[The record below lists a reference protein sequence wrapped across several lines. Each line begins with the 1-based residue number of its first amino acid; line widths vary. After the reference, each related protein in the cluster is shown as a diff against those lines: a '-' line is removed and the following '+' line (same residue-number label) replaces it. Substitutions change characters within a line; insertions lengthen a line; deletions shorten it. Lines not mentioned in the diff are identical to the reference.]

1 MTSPSG
7 DAFGMCTREM
17 GMSCR
22 NCGTVDGD
30 RPEMTVQ
37 KKYPFLRGRT
47 GLRGSAGKTMRAE
60 SASFGDTGPS
70 AGAASGIAGRGF
82 LRLSRWWLHGSTVLA
97 GGLVCHSALA
107 QTIAVPQLNAG
118 GIGTFSSTE
127 MIGLSLVIGAISAT
141 LLSTLWLVRQ
151 RNSIEADSREIRS
164 ALSDANQRISRYQAL
179 IADKNRRI
187 VIWDGGETKPEQLG
201 QLPVETG
208 APQTEGDF
216 LAFGRWMKPGS
227 AADLDNA
234 IEKLRF
240 NAQSFDLIVETYRDE
255 VLEVQGRV
263 SGGRAFARFVALNNL
278 RAELAELKIEKT
290 RLSTAIETFESLLES
305 VEQPVWQ
312 RDSEGR
318 LVWVNQAYS
327 DAVEALTPD
336 QAIQEGREILNTITR
351 EKIRATLT
359 PVSPYHD
366 TVSTVVHG
374 NRTFFSVV
382 DTKTP
387 KGSCGMA
394 IDVSRE
400 EALREELSR
409 TLKSHAETLDHL
421 ATPVAIFDGERR
433 LQFYNQAFQQLWDL
447 DLAFL
452 ESRPDHAEL
461 LDRLRSAGKLPEQLS
476 WKAWKENTL
485 SVYRSIDTQTVLW
498 HLPNGQTLRVIASA
512 HPQGGATW
520 VFENLTEQV
529 DLETRYNTL
538 VRVQGE
544 TIDHLSE
551 GVAVFGPD
559 GRIRLSNPAFR
570 ALWGITETQAAPGT
584 HIRAIEEAC
593 ALSYEKPDG
602 WRAFGKM
609 ITSFEDERPSS
620 QGTIELMSGLVLDY
634 AVIPLPNAQTMLT
647 FVNITDSV
655 RAERALLEKN
665 EALRKADELK
675 NDFVQHISYE
685 LRSPLTNIIGFT
697 DLLKSTAIGPLNER
711 QGEYVDHI
719 STSSAVLLTIVN
731 DILDLATVDAG
742 IMRLTYSDIDLTD
755 LLDDVSMQMT
765 DRLQEGGVTLE
776 ILAPSHLGDIV
787 ADQQRLKQILI
798 KIITNAVN
806 FSPEGA
812 KVVLKC
818 WREDADFVFSVS
830 DTGCGIPEDMLP
842 SVFKRFSSNA
852 KGGKR
857 TGAGLGLSIVESFV
871 HLHNGTVSINSV
883 PNQGTTVLC
892 RIPSGVLVHSVAA
905 E

>member
-1 MTSPSG
+1 MLT
-7 DAFGMCTREM
+7 AF
-17 GMSCR
+17 
-22 NCGTVDGD
+22 NA
-30 RPEMTVQ
+30 
-37 KKYPFLRGRT
+37 
-47 GLRGSAGKTMRAE
+47 SA
-60 SASFGDTGPS
+60 
-70 AGAASGIAGRGF
+70 
-82 LRLSRWWLHGSTVLA
+82 
-97 GGLVCHSALA
+97 ALA
-107 QTIAVPQLNAG
+107 QDSNAAGIATL
-118 GIGTFSSTE
+118 SSSE
-127 MIGLSLVIGAISAT
+127 MVGFALVIGAISAT

-151 RNSIEADSREIRS
+151 RNSIEVESREMRS

-187 VIWDGGETKPEQLG
+187 VIWDGNAERAEHLG
-201 QLPVETG
+201 QLPLETG
-208 APQTEGDF
+208 APASETDF
-216 LAFGRWMKPGS
+216 LAFGRWLKPAS
-227 AADLDNA
+227 AAELDTA
-234 IEKLRF
+234 IEMLRF
-240 NAQSFDLIVETYRDE
+240 NARSFDLIVETYRDE

-278 RAELAELKIEKT
+278 RAELAELKIEKA
-290 RLSTAIETFESLLES
+290 RLSTAIHTFESLLEA

-312 RDSEGR
+312 RDAAGR
-318 LVWVNQAYS
+318 LLWVNQAYS

-336 QAIQEGREILNTITR
+336 QAVHEGREILNTITR
-351 EKIRATLT
+351 ETIRATVT
-359 PVSPYHD
+359 PESPYHE

-374 NRTFFSVV
+374 NRTFYDVV

-387 KGSCGMA
+387 TGSCGMA
-394 IDVSRE
+394 VDVSRE
-400 EALREELSR
+400 EALREELNR

-433 LQFYNQAFQQLWDL
+433 LQFYNQAFQQLWGL
-447 DLAFL
+447 DLGFL
-452 ESRPDHAEL
+452 ESRPDHGEL
-461 LDRLRSAGKLPEQLS
+461 LDRLRAAGKLPEQLS
-476 WKAWKENTL
+476 WKSWKESIL
-485 SVYRSIDTQTVLW
+485 AVYRSIDTETALW

-570 ALWGITETQAAPGT
+570 ALWGITEAEAAPDT
-584 HIRAIEEAC
+584 HIRAIEAAC
-593 ALSYEKPDG
+593 APSYDKPDG
-602 WRAFGKM
+602 WRAFGQM

-620 QGTIELMSGLVLDY
+620 QGTIELLSGLVLDY

-675 NDFVQHISYE
+675 NDFVQHVSYE

-697 DLLKSTAIGPLNER
+697 DLLKSEAMGPLNQR
-711 QGEYVDHI
+711 QAEYVDHI

-742 IMRLTYSDIDLTD
+742 IMRLNYSEIDLTD

-765 DRLQEGGVTLE
+765 DRLQEGGVTLD
-776 ILAPSHLGDIV
+776 IIAPNQLGQIV

-798 KIITNAVN
+798 KILTNAVN
-806 FSPEGA
+806 FSPDGGA
-812 KVVLKC
+812 VVLKC
-818 WREDADFVFSVS
+818 WRDGSDFVFSVT
-830 DTGCGIPEDMLP
+830 DTGCGIPEDLLP
-842 SVFKRFSSNA
+842 SVFQRFSSSP
-852 KGGKR
+852 KSGKKS
-857 TGAGLGLSIVESFV
+857 GAGLGLSIVESFV
-871 HLHNGTVSINSV
+871 HLHKGTVSINSV
-883 PNQGTTVLC
+883 PDQGTTVLC
-892 RIPSGVLVHSVAA
+892 RIPTGTIVQSVAA

>member
-1 MTSPSG
+1 MAIWTLHPL
-7 DAFGMCTREM
+7 
-17 GMSCR
+17 
-22 NCGTVDGD
+22 
-30 RPEMTVQ
+30 
-37 KKYPFLRGRT
+37 LRGKAEIRDC
-47 GLRGSAGKTMRAE
+47 AGRLALTVKRKTVRLAL
-60 SASFGDTGPS
+60 SASTMLTACPVS
-70 AGAASGIAGRGF
+70 Q
-82 LRLSRWWLHGSTVLA
+82 
-97 GGLVCHSALA
+97 ALA
-107 QTIAVPQLNAG
+107 QDQNAG
-118 GIGTFSSTE
+118 GIGTFSSSE
-127 MIGLSLVIGAISAT
+127 MVGFALVIGAISAT
-141 LLSTLWLVRQ
+141 LLSALWLVRQ
-151 RNSIEADSREIRS
+151 RNSIEAESQEMRS

-187 VIWDGGETKPEQLG
+187 VIWDNSTDRPEQLG
-201 QLPVETG
+201 QLPLETG
-208 APQTEGDF
+208 APTAETDF
-216 LAFGRWMKPGS
+216 LAFGRWLKPAS
-227 AADLDNA
+227 AADLDTA
-234 IEKLRF
+234 IERLRF

-278 RAELAELKIEKT
+278 RAELAELKIEKA
-290 RLSTAIETFESLLES
+290 RLSTAIQTFESLLES

-312 RDSEGR
+312 RDAQGQ

-336 QAIQEGREILNTITR
+336 QVVHEGREILGTIAR
-351 EKIRATLT
+351 EKIRATVT
-359 PVSPYHD
+359 PESPFHE

-374 NRTFFSVV
+374 NRTFYSVV

-387 KGSCGMA
+387 TGSCGMA
-394 IDVSRE
+394 IDVTRE
-400 EALREELSR
+400 EALREELAR

-433 LQFYNQAFQQLWDL
+433 LQFYNQAFQQLWGL
-447 DLAFL
+447 DLGFL
-452 ESRPDHAEL
+452 ESRPDHGEL

-476 WKAWKENTL
+476 WKSWKENIL
-485 SVYRSIDTQTVLW
+485 AVYRSIDTETALW

-538 VRVQGE
+538 VKVQGE

-570 ALWGITETQAAPGT
+570 ALWGVTEAEAAPGT
-584 HIRAIEEAC
+584 HIRAIEAAC
-593 ALSYEKPDG
+593 APSYDKPDG

-620 QGTIELMSGLVLDY
+620 QGTIELLSGLVLDY

-647 FVNITDSV
+647 FVNITDGV

-675 NDFVQHISYE
+675 NDFVQHVSYE

-697 DLLKSTAIGPLNER
+697 DLLKSEAMGPLNQR
-711 QGEYVDHI
+711 QAEYVDHI

-742 IMRLTYSDIDLTD
+742 IMRLNYSEIDLTD

-765 DRLQEGGVTLE
+765 DRLQEGGVTLD
-776 ILAPSHLGDIV
+776 IIAPNQLGQII

-798 KIITNAVN
+798 KILTNAVN
-806 FSPEGA
+806 FSPEGGT
-812 KVVLKC
+812 VVLKC
-818 WREDADFVFSVS
+818 WREGADFVFSVT
-830 DTGCGIPEDMLP
+830 DTGCGIPEDLLP
-842 SVFKRFSSNA
+842 SVFQRFSSST
-852 KGGKR
+852 KGGKKS
-857 TGAGLGLSIVESFV
+857 GAGLGLSIVQSFV
-871 HLHNGTVSINSV
+871 HLHKGTVAINSV
-883 PNQGTTVLC
+883 PDQGTTVLC
-892 RIPSGVLVHSVAA
+892 RIPTGTIVQSVAA

>member
-1 MTSPSG
+1 
-7 DAFGMCTREM
+7 
-17 GMSCR
+17 
-22 NCGTVDGD
+22 
-30 RPEMTVQ
+30 MTVHT
-37 KKYPFLRGRT
+37 KYPFLRGRAGTILRAGITPVRRLTNHGANQHRKIGSSALRWLRCGTTLT
-47 GLRGSAGKTMRAE
+47 GGMLGLARGMSVA
-60 SASFGDTGPS
+60 
-70 AGAASGIAGRGF
+70 
-82 LRLSRWWLHGSTVLA
+82 LA
-97 GGLVCHSALA
+97 GTTPAVAQSVTQGLK
-107 QTIAVPQLNAG
+107 AG
-118 GIGTFSSTE
+118 GNTTFSSSE
-127 MIGLSLVIGAISAT
+127 MIGFSLVIAGISAT
-141 LLSTLWLVRQ
+141 LLSSLWLMRQ
-151 RNSIEADSREIRS
+151 RNTAEAENQEVRS
-164 ALSDANQRISRYQAL
+164 ALSDAHQRISRYQAL

-187 VIWDGGETKPEQLG
+187 VIWDGEAEKPEQLG
-201 QLPVETG
+201 HLPVETG
-208 APQTEGDF
+208 APQAESDF
-216 LAFGRWMKPGS
+216 LAFGRWLKPTS
-227 AADLDNA
+227 AADLDQA

-240 NAQSFDLIVETYRDE
+240 HAQSFDLIVETHRDE

-278 RAELAELKIEKT
+278 RAELAELKIEKA
-290 RLSTAIETFESLLES
+290 RLSSTIESFEGLLES

-312 RDSEGR
+312 RDNNGR
-318 LVWVNQAYS
+318 LIWVNQAYS

-336 QAIQEGREILNTITR
+336 QAVHEGREILNTITR
-351 EKIRATLT
+351 EKIRATIT
-359 PVSPYHD
+359 PVSPFID

-387 KGSCGMA
+387 TGSCGMA

-400 EALREELSR
+400 EALREELKR

-433 LQFYNQAFQQLWDL
+433 LQFYNQAFQQLWSL
-447 DLAFL
+447 DMAFL
-452 ESRPDHAEL
+452 ESHPDHSEL

-485 SVYRSIDTQTVLW
+485 SVYRSIDTQTSLW

-538 VRVQGE
+538 VQVQGE

-570 ALWGITETQAAPGT
+570 ALWGITEAEAAPGT
-584 HIRAIEEAC
+584 HIRGIEAAC
-593 ALSYEKPDG
+593 AASYDKPDG

-620 QGTIELMSGLVLDY
+620 QGTIELLSGLVLDY
-634 AVIPLPNAQTMLT
+634 GVTPLPNAQTMLT

-665 EALRKADELK
+665 DALRKADELK

-685 LRSPLTNIIGFT
+685 LRSPLTNIIGFS
-697 DLLKSTAIGPLNER
+697 DLLKTSAIGPLNER
-711 QGEYVDHI
+711 QAEYVDHI
-719 STSSAVLLTIVN
+719 STSSSVLLTIVN

-742 IMRLTYSDIDLTD
+742 IMRLNYAEIDLAD

-776 ILAPSHLGDIV
+776 IMVPPKLGGIV

-798 KIITNAVN
+798 KILTNAVN
-806 FSPEGA
+806 FSRDGET
-812 KVVLKC
+812 VTLKC
-818 WREDADFVFSVS
+818 WRESDDFVFSVT

-852 KGGKR
+852 KSGKR
-857 TGAGLGLSIVESFV
+857 SGAGLGLSIVESFV
-871 HLHNGTVSINSV
+871 SLHNGTVSLNSA
-883 PNQGTTVLC
+883 PNQGTTVVC
-892 RIPSGVLVHSVAA
+892 RIPSGTVTQSVAA
-905 E
+905 AE